1 MWMDCNYYYKF
12 HRKNS
17 SCVYNDKHANHKL
30 ELRST
35 DSSST
40 VPLQYITV
48 LEGYYELAVSL
59 NLNSRTS
66 KLLDR
71 KLCRTSDATTQR

>member
-1 MWMDCNYYYKF
+1 MDCKHYYKF

-17 SCVYNDKHANHKL
+17 SCVYNDKQANHKL

-40 VPLQYITV
+40 VPLQYITA
-48 LEGYYELAVSL
+48 LEG
-59 NLNSRTS
+59 
-66 KLLDR
+66 
-71 KLCRTSDATTQR
+71 